1 MVALEKRRR
10 GIEDQYL
17 ENFRKFRRFVVLT
30 FVLFGIGWLV
40 LKPVRQHEFDYSI
53 FYNVNRDPVGDP
65 IGQPTLDPSNEHLR
79 IGSKAMVSSDVP
91 LCSTMGKEILQRRQ
105 CSRCWSH
112 SSSLHRKYQ
121 PAFVRYWWRWLYC
134 E

>member
-79 IGSKAMVSSDVP
+79 IGSKAMVSSDVRFARP
-91 LCSTMGKEILQRRQ
+91 WEK
-105 CSRCWSH
+105 
-112 SSSLHRKYQ
+112 KYYRGEAMQ
-121 PAFVRYWWRWLYC
+121 PML
-134 E
+134 ESQ